1 MSAMGETL
9 LRTEDL
15 TAGYGSGIAIRGV
28 NVAVRAGQC
37 VACLG
42 ANGAG
47 KTTLLKTIAGLVP
60 TRAGRIEYGGEDISR
75 RRADVR
81 ARLGIALVPEGRRI
95 FPLTVRENLD
105 AGALSSKV
113 PSSVFDWIFE
123 LFPVLKERVSAPAQS
138 LSGGEQQ
145 MLAIARALVT
155 RPKVLLL
162 DEPSMGLAPL
172 VIQTVLKSIAEIL
185 KTGTGILMVE
195 QNIKA
200 ATSAAAEAYL
210 INEGHASERVSTT
223 DERFAS
229 YVQHGYF
236 GGAANPAAG
245 TVTSPG

>member
-9 LRTEDL
+9 LRTDAL
-15 TAGYGSGIAIRGV
+15 VAGYGKGIALRGI
-28 NVAVRAGQC
+28 NVTVRAGEC

-60 TRAGRIEYGGEDISR
+60 TRSGHIEFGGEDISR
-75 RRADVR
+75 QRPDVR

-95 FPLTVRENLD
+95 FPLTVQENLD
-105 AGALSSKV
+105 AGALASKV
-113 PSSVFDWIFE
+113 PPSVFDWIFE

-145 MLAIARALVT
+145 MLAIARALVG

-195 QNIKA
+195 QNMKA

-210 INEGHASERVSTT
+210 ISEGHASERVSTT

-236 GGAANPAAG
+236 GGAAHASAA
-245 TVTSPG
+245 P